1 MPVAYGP
8 GVIDRRLPGGRPR
21 SSRLRRRR
29 DDQPAVVSMAVD
41 PPTLDAFRRKDPE
54 AVRALYRDY
63 GRLVY
68 AVAHRVLGQHELA
81 EEATQQTFVRA
92 WQAADRIDVDRDP
105 APWLATIA
113 RNAAIDIHRRE
124 ARRPTRSLTEVHE
137 GDPAVAT
144 PAPDIDRLDAVW
156 QVRDA
161 IESLP
166 EDEASVVRLQHLE
179 GLTHIEI
186 ADRLGIA
193 VGTVKSRSHRAHHRL
208 AHVLGHLREG
218 FHV

>member
-1 MPVAYGP
+1 MPVAYRP
-8 GVIDRRLPGGRPR
+8 GVVDRT
-21 SSRLRRRR
+21 RRRR
-29 DDQPAVVSMAVD
+29 GHGAAVVSMDVD

-92 WQAADRIDVDRDP
+92 WQAAERVDVDRDP

-113 RNAAIDIHRRE
+113 RNVAIDIHRRE
-124 ARRPTRSLTEVHE
+124 ARRPTKPLAEVAE
-137 GDPAVAT
+137 GDRAMAT
-144 PAPDIDRLDAVW
+144 PPPDVERLDAVW
-156 QVRDA
+156 QVREA
-161 IESLP
+161 IEALP
-166 EDEASVVRLQHLE
+166 AEEASVVRLQHLE
-179 GLTHIEI
+179 GLTHSEI

-208 AHVLGHLREG
+208 AGLLGHLREG
-218 FHV
+218 LHA

>member
-1 MPVAYGP
+1 MPVVHGP
-8 GVIDRRLPGGRPR
+8 GAVDQGPPGGLPR
-21 SSRLRRRR
+21 STRRCRRRA
-29 DDQPAVVSMAVD
+29 DEPVVVSMAVD

-92 WQAADRIDVDRDP
+92 WQAADRVDVDRDP

-113 RNAAIDIHRRE
+113 KNVAIDIHRRE
-124 ARRPTRSLTEVHE
+124 ARRPTRSLTDVPE

-144 PAPDIDRLDAVW
+144 PAPDVERLDAVW
-156 QVRDA
+156 QVRHAIDA
-161 IESLP
+161 LP
-166 EDEASVVRLQHLE
+166 GEEAAVVRLQHLE
-179 GLTHIEI
+179 GLTHLEI

>member
-1 MPVAYGP
+1 M
-8 GVIDRRLPGGRPR
+8 D
-21 SSRLRRRR
+21 
-29 DDQPAVVSMAVD
+29 VD
-41 PPTLDAFRRKDPE
+41 PPTLDAFRRKDPD
-54 AVRALYRDY
+54 AVRALYRAY

-92 WQAADRIDVDRDP
+92 WQAADRVDVDRDP

-113 RNAAIDIHRRE
+113 RNVAIDIHRRE
-124 ARRPTRSLTEVHE
+124 ARRPTRSLTDVPE
-137 GDPAVAT
+137 GDPAMAT
-144 PAPDIDRLDAVW
+144 PAADVERLDAVW
-156 QVRDA
+156 QVRSA
-161 IESLP
+161 IEALP
-166 EDEASVVRLQHLE
+166 GDEASVVRLQHLE

-208 AHVLGHLREG
+208 AAVLGHLREG

>member
-1 MPVAYGP
+1 MAVVDGSGAVDQAP
-8 GVIDRRLPGGRPR
+8 PGGRRPPPR
-21 SSRLRRRR
+21 PCRRRADR
-29 DDQPAVVSMAVD
+29 PPVVSVDVD
-41 PPTLDAFRRKDPE
+41 PTTLDAFRRKDPE

-81 EEATQQTFVRA
+81 EEAAQQTFVRA
-92 WQAADRIDVDRDP
+92 WQAADRIDLDRDP

-113 RNAAIDIHRRE
+113 RNVAIDIHRRE
-124 ARRPTRSLTEVHE
+124 ARRPTTPLTESSE
-137 GDPAVAT
+137 GDPAMAT
-144 PAPDIDRLDAVW
+144 PAPDIERLDAVW
-156 QVRDA
+156 RVRSA
-161 IESLP
+161 IEALP
-166 EDEASVVRLQHLE
+166 GDEATVVRLQHLE

-208 AHVLGHLREG
+208 ASVLGHLREG

>member
-1 MPVAYGP
+1 MASGP
-8 GVIDRRLPGGRPR
+8 RLVERRLPGGPPR
-21 SSRLRRRR
+21 SSSM
-29 DDQPAVVSMAVD
+29 PARPADGTAVASVCVD
-41 PPTLDAFRRKDPE
+41 PPTLDAFRRRDPD
-54 AVRALYRDY
+54 AVRSLYRDY

-92 WQAADRIDVDRDP
+92 WQAAERVDVDRDP

-113 RNAAIDIHRRE
+113 KHVAIDIHRRE
-124 ARRPTRSLTEVHE
+124 ARRPTQALAEVHD
-137 GDPAVAT
+137 GDPSVAT
-144 PAPDIDRLDAVW
+144 PAPDIERLDAVW
-156 QVRDA
+156 QVRHA
-161 IESLP
+161 IDELP

-179 GLTHIEI
+179 GLTHNEI

-208 AHVLGHLREG
+208 ASVLGHLREG
-218 FHV
+218 FHG

>member
-8 GVIDRRLPGGRPR
+8 GAVDRRLPGRNLRPAR
-21 SSRLRRRR
+21 PRRRR
-29 DDQPAVVSMAVD
+29 DVEPVVTSVGVD

-68 AVAHRVLGQHELA
+68 AVAHRVLRQHELA

-92 WQAADRIDVDRDP
+92 WQAAERIDVDRDP

-113 RNAAIDIHRRE
+113 RNVAIDIHRRE

-144 PAPDIDRLDAVW
+144 PAPDIDHLDAVW

-166 EDEASVVRLQHLE
+166 ADEASVVRLQHLE
-179 GLTHIEI
+179 GLTHLEI